1 MKSSNEKQS
10 ILRESLPLKFFN
22 QSIANMNSR
31 DVFKVCSFVATNKD
45 RIYDEHENK
54 NHMIKS
60 LTQNE
65 PLKLKAFLNKF
76 N

>member
-1 MKSSNEKQS
+1 
-10 ILRESLPLKFFN
+10 
-22 QSIANMNSR
+22 MNSR